1 MPIRLLDP
9 VLIDRIAAGEVVER
23 PAAAVKELVENAI
36 DAGAHHIEI
45 AIAGGG
51 RRLIRIIDDGHGM
64 DGDDLRLAVER
75 HATSKMPGDD
85 LLAIDTFGFRGEA
98 LPSIGS
104 VSRLV
109 ITSRTPG
116 GNGHAI
122 TVDAGT
128 KSSVRPSAIERG
140 TRIEVID
147 LFSATPARLKFL
159 KSDRTEALAVADQIK
174 RLALANPAIRFTL
187 TGDDLAIMDYPAC
200 ADTMDGFRQR
210 IAQVI
215 GKDAHDNLVPVAFA
229 RDDISI
235 AGFAGLPTW
244 HRPNAAHV
252 HLMVNGRPVRDR
264 LLLGAVRGGY
274 ADVLPPGRYPVIVI
288 DIRCPLR
295 AVDVNVH
302 PSKTEV
308 RFRDSGLVRGTVVSA
323 LHDALLRAG
332 HRATS
337 TGGQRTLE
345 AMRPAFAPTR
355 EAAQTHGSFGPG
367 FWAPAAAASSDDHDY
382 SQRAGGAG
390 FSDAPQRAYAA
401 DDPAPYEQ
409 VTADYPLGAARA
421 QIHAT
426 YIIAQT
432 DDGLVI
438 IDQHAAH
445 ERIVYEKLKAERA
458 ANGIKRQLM
467 LIPDVIDC
475 DAADAAKLL
484 HHADA
489 LAQLGLVIEPFGPG
503 AIAVTEIPAALAG
516 GPVRAMI
523 SDLIDSLD
531 EWGDVRA
538 VEGRLDAILS
548 RMSCHGS
555 VRAGRLLKPDE
566 MNALLRTMENTP
578 HAGQCN
584 HGRPT
589 YVSLKLADIERL
601 FGRK

>member
-1 MPIRLLDP
+1 M
-9 VLIDRIAAGEVVER
+9 VER

-36 DAGAHHIEI
+36 DAGASHIEI
-45 AIAGGG
+45 AIEGGG

-116 GNGHAI
+116 GYGHAI
-122 TVDAGT
+122 TVDGGK

-187 TGDDLAIMDYPAC
+187 TGDDLAIIDYPAC

-210 IAQVI
+210 IGQVI
-215 GKDAHDNLVPVAFA
+215 GKDAHDNLVPVAFT

-337 TGGQRTLE
+337 TGGQRTLD
-345 AMRPAFAPTR
+345 AMRPAFAPARPDFASTR
-355 EAAQTHGSFGPG
+355 PATHSDGSFGPA
-367 FWAPAAAASSDDHDY
+367 FWAPSAAAPSEYRADDQDT
-382 SQRAGGAG
+382 AGGG
-390 FSDAPQRAYAA
+390 FSDASQQFYSA
-401 DDPAPYEQ
+401 DFPATYGQ
-409 VTADYPLGAARA
+409 GKTDYPLGAARA

-438 IDQHAAH
+438 VDQHAAH

-475 DAADAAKLL
+475 DAADAARLL

-523 SDLIDSLD
+523 SDLIDSLE

-538 VEGRLDAILS
+538 VEGRLDVHLVAHVVPWVGACRQAS
-548 RMSCHGS
+548 QAR
-555 VRAGRLLKPDE
+555 
-566 MNALLRTMENTP
+566 
-578 HAGQCN
+578 
-584 HGRPT
+584 
-589 YVSLKLADIERL
+589 
-601 FGRK
+601 